1 MLKRYRQSFILILF
15 GLGCCAS
22 IPVFSDNLDWK
33 NPAASSSSVLT
44 SSRNY
49 VSRHHNNLDS
59 IYSYADSL
67 LSKGRLVDVLHVYE
81 TALIYHPNNPVL
93 LRKKI
98 LVQSDLRENDFLV
111 ASQSRKSQSVTPSVA
126 HALDQIKCR
135 TLRGKEGVNACQR
148 LQHSNSE
155 KPTKPSHLSQIQPE
169 VISKPVQETSHH
181 EYSFT
186 KPESTTT
193 SPVRS
198 ALRGIDIGNFHAL
211 VIGNNRYRHFPKLET
226 AVQDAKTVAEILK
239 NDYGYQVTQ
248 LKNANRYKVFKELSR
263 LRRQLKK
270 NDNLL
275 IYYAGHGYLDENT
288 KRGYWLP
295 VDAEAD
301 NYANWLSTTDVTDML
316 NGMAAKH
323 VLVVADSCYSG
334 SLTRSIKIS
343 PQQLEPDQLA
353 WIQRINAKKSRTV
366 MTSGGLEP
374 VLDSGNGKHSIFAEA
389 FIYALNENKNVLE
402 ASRMFTKVRRAVV
415 LNSDQTPE
423 YSDIRKAG
431 HEGGDFIF
439 ARIN

>member
-1 MLKRYRQSFILILF
+1 MLKRCRQSFILVLL

-22 IPVFSDNLDWK
+22 TPVFSGNLDWK
-33 NPAASSSSVLT
+33 NPAASSSSALT
-44 SSRNY
+44 NSRNY
-49 VSRHHNNLDS
+49 VNRHRNNLDS
-59 IYSYADSL
+59 IYNYADSL
-67 LSKGRLVDVLHVYE
+67 LREGRLVEVLHVYE
-81 TALIYHPNNPVL
+81 TALIYHPDNPVL
-93 LRKKI
+93 LRKII
-98 LVQSDLRENDFLV
+98 LVQSDLRENDLLV
-111 ASQSRKSQSVTPSVA
+111 ASQNRQSQTVTPSVA
-126 HALDQIKCR
+126 HALEQIKCR
-135 TLRGKEGVNACQR
+135 TLRGKKGVNACLR
-148 LQHSNSE
+148 LQQSNS
-155 KPTKPSHLSQIQPE
+155 KNLSQLSQIRSE
-169 VISKPVQETSHH
+169 VISKPVQEVSHH

-186 KPESTTT
+186 KSQPTTT
-193 SPVRS
+193 SPVRI

-226 AVQDAKTVAEILK
+226 AVQDAKVVASILK

-248 LKNANRYKVFKELSR
+248 LRNASRYKVFQELSR
-263 LRRQLKK
+263 LRRQLKE

-301 NYANWLSTTDVTDML
+301 NYANWLSTSDVTDML

-353 WIQRINAKKSRTV
+353 WIQRINTKKSRTV

-374 VLDSGNGKHSIFAEA
+374 VLDSGNGEHSIFAEA
-389 FIYALNENKNVLE
+389 FIHALNRNNSVLE
-402 ASRMFTKVRRAVV
+402 AARMFTEVRRAVV
-415 LNSDQTPE
+415 LNADQTPE
-423 YSDIRKAG
+423 YADIRKAE

-439 ARIN
+439 ARINPH